1 MNDIKKR
8 RREESEKRRQA
19 MKRERKKRE
28 GEIIAEIK
36 RTKKTYSQ
44 KSKEPVI
51 LQRGPI
57 HRGKSWYSH

>member
-1 MNDIKKR
+1 
-8 RREESEKRRQA
+8 
-19 MKRERKKRE
+19 MKIERKKRE

-36 RTKKTYSQ
+36 RTKKTYSH
-44 KSKEPVI
+44 KSKEPVV